1 MIGKIFAQLLG
12 SAEEGAGVSVE
23 NEGSEEV
30 FEFEDGEWVII
41 NLHENRSLGR
51 VEEDPLENLLIE
63 HPSMSVYQMRRGRME
78 EQEEEASDED
88 EEDSLRPAPVRRH
101 VSWRLAAW
109 GSPLP
114 ILLSVQRA
122 KAHVDRRKLTRS
134 ALNRQNLANTRF
146 SPADRRYGQFK
157 QPTQRLYNY

>member
-1 MIGKIFAQLLG
+1 MISKIFSQLLG
-12 SAEEGAGVSVE
+12 GAEDGAGVSVE
-23 NEGSEEV
+23 SEGSELVEL
-30 FEFEDGEWVII
+30 EDGEWVII
-41 NLHENRSLGR
+41 NLHENRSVHC

-63 HPSMSVYQMRRGRME
+63 HPSMSVYQMRRGRTE
-78 EQEEEASDED
+78 GEEASDED
-88 EEDSLRPAPVRRH
+88 EEDSPRPVPVRHH

-109 GSPLP
+109 GTPLP

-122 KAHVDRRKLTRS
+122 RANVDRRKLTRG
-134 ALNRQNLANTRF
+134 ALHRQNLANTRF